1 MRLVDCE
8 VHRAGHLQASS
19 SSVRQGAASMQGVF
33 KPERLRMLNERHWQQ
48 ALAASLRSVYSLH
61 SVSWHAVR

>member
-1 MRLVDCE
+1 MRLVDREE
-8 VHRAGHLQASS
+8 VAFAQASS
-19 SSVRQGAASMQGVF
+19 TSMRQGAATMQGVF

-48 ALAASLRSVYSLH
+48 ALTAALRSVYSLH